1 MNIFSNIITTF
12 YLKEYKSIMDNKDD
26 IYKKLITLLKLFK
39 NRPYHL
45 AKYLI
50 DNSAFSKEFIEHLL
64 NSKKINDLSEVD
76 MDITKNFTS
85 ISQMEDFYTSLIN
98 DIDVKNE
105 KEVQEKLNSKLNDL
119 IKNEKYED
127 AAKLRDYMKRNN
139 IKRI

>member
-1 MNIFSNIITTF
+1 
-12 YLKEYKSIMDNKDD
+12 MDNKDD
-26 IYKKLITLLKLFK
+26 IYKKLITLLRLFK

-50 DNSAFSKEFIEHLL
+50 DNSALSKDFIDNLL
-64 NSKKINDLSEVD
+64 NSKKIVELSELD

-98 DIDVKNE
+98 DTDFKND
-105 KEVQEKLNSKLNDL
+105 KEVQEKLNYKLNEL

-127 AAKLRDYMKRNN
+127 AANLRDYMKRKG

>member
-1 MNIFSNIITTF
+1 
-12 YLKEYKSIMDNKDD
+12 MDFNKDD

-50 DNSAFSKEFIEHLL
+50 ENSAFNKEFIEHLL
-64 NSKKINDLSEVD
+64 SSKKINDLSEVD

-85 ISQMEDFYTSLIN
+85 ISEMEDFYTSLIN

-105 KEVQEKLNSKLNDL
+105 KEVEEKLNTKLNDFL
-119 IKNEKYED
+119 LKEKYED

>member
-1 MNIFSNIITTF
+1 
-12 YLKEYKSIMDNKDD
+12 MDFNKDD

-50 DNSAFSKEFIEHLL
+50 ENSAFNKEFIEHLL
-64 NSKKINDLSEVD
+64 SSKKINDLSEVD

-85 ISQMEDFYTSLIN
+85 ISEMEDFYTSLIN

-105 KEVQEKLNSKLNDL
+105 KEVEEKLNTKLNDL
-119 IKNEKYED
+119 ILKEKYED